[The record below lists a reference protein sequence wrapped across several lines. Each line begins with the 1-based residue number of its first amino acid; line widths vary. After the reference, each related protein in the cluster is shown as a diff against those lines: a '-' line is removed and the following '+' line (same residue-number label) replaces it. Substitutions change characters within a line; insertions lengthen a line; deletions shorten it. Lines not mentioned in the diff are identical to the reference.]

1 MSVANIKIK
10 FLPIMNIVVCDG
22 LRLDLPWTCDL
33 ATGKPLEVKLTA
45 DLQMQR
51 VPRSDILLA
60 NISSQNACIHVCTN

>member
-22 LRLDLPWTCDL
+22 LRFDLPRTCDL

-51 VPRSDILLA
+51 VLRSDNLLA
-60 NISSQNACIHVCTN
+60 NTSSQTACIHVCTN